1 MKPRKPP
8 QVSSRAIVPG
18 PALRFVALFA
28 LFGVLAAS
36 GLSAETLSAMIIEV
50 RDGDT
55 VEVDTGSA
63 VEAVRLHGIDAPE
76 SDQPY
81 GGRATAFT
89 EERSPGLPVI
99 VEVIDRDRYGRLV
112 GEVVLPDGESLN
124 EALVEAGY
132 AWWYRRYAPEDE
144 ALRRLEEEAREA
156 ERGLWAAED
165 PVPPW
170 EWRRGER

>member
-1 MKPRKPP
+1 
-8 QVSSRAIVPG
+8 
-18 PALRFVALFA
+18 
-28 LFGVLAAS
+28 
-36 GLSAETLSAMIIEV
+36 
-50 RDGDT
+50 
-55 VEVDTGSA
+55 GSA

-89 EERSPGLPVI
+89 EERSLGLPVI

-165 PVPPW
+165 PVAPW